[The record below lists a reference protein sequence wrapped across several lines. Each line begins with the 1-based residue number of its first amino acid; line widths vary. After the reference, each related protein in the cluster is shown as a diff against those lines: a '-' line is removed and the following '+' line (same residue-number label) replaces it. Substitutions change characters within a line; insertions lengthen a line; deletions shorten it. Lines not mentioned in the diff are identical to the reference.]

1 METQKGCLWA
11 SFLCGIKFEGMVELA
26 DKKWYDVS
34 KRQGGLSIMKILENE
49 KLLVEI
55 SEHGAEA
62 VSYTHL
68 IPAACGRRRSTW

>member
-1 METQKGCLWA
+1 
-11 SFLCGIKFEGMVELA
+11 MVELA

-55 SEHGAEA
+55 SEHGAE
-62 VSYTHL
+62 VTRFSRKDTKEEML
-68 IPAACGRRRSTW
+68 